1 MEVIGNSLGA
11 FGILF
16 YLVLGILWIMVPVFI
31 FLISKR
37 VKKMVNIMEASQSEI
52 KELNASINY
61 LKRKY
66 NEGIE
71 HEI

>member
-1 MEVIGNSLGA
+1 MEGIENGLGG

-16 YLVLGILWIMVPVFI
+16 YLALAILWIMVPVFI

-37 VKKMVNIMEASQSEI
+37 VKQMLNIMTTSQSEI
-52 KELNASINY
+52 KELNASIKY

-66 NEGIE
+66 NESNE
-71 HEI
+71 

>member
-1 MEVIGNSLGA
+1 MEVIENSLGA

-16 YLVLGILWIMVPVFI
+16 YLVLAILWIMVPVFI

-37 VKKMVNIMEASQSEI
+37 VKQMLSFMETSQSEI
-52 KELNASINY
+52 KELNANIKY

-66 NEGIE
+66 NESNE
-71 HEI
+71 

>member
-37 VKKMVNIMEASQSEI
+37 VKKMVNIMQASQSEI

-66 NEGIE
+66 NEGSE